1 MTSLV
6 LLEGN
11 SHYLRSHERCVV
23 RETEEG
29 HLKSDA
35 LIPLL
40 KTVLTEVD
48 LVNYE
53 ERASLLAWLHH
64 IL

>member
-11 SHYLRSHERCVV
+11 SHYLRRHERCVV

-35 LIPLL
+35 LILLL

-53 ERASLLAWLHH
+53 ERTSLLPWLHY